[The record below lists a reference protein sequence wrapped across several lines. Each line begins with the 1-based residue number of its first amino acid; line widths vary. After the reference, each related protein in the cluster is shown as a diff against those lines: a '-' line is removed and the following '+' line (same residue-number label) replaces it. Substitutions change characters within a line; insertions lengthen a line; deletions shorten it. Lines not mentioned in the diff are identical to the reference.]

1 MGHSDDLRDSDGYD
15 PTQNC
20 LQFFFNVGFPPGML
34 FSFFQ
39 QLHRHFILL
48 RDHFLPLETVF
59 RTHHLLDSR
68 KEPVPDSRKEQPLP
82 RKVI

>member
-1 MGHSDDLRDSDGYD
+1 MPPNRCQQITNAVQIFFMNFFYALFFISTI
-15 PTQNC
+15 TQA
-20 LQFFFNVGFPPGML
+20 LYITYSPL
-34 FSFFQ
+34 
-39 QLHRHFILL
+39 
-48 RDHFLPLETVF
+48 FLPLETVF